1 MHGTYLPQATA
12 RESDRC
18 IGVPYARPYP
28 RLLAVGCTSIT
39 SLKLVEKY
47 GAFADRRAIDAFER
61 YARLCFERFGDRVK
75 HWITVNEQ
83 NVMVRIPEMLGY
95 TADDPGCAAKCAQAN
110 YHLCHDMLARRR
122 KYCL

>member
-61 YARLCFERFGDRVK
+61 FGDRVK